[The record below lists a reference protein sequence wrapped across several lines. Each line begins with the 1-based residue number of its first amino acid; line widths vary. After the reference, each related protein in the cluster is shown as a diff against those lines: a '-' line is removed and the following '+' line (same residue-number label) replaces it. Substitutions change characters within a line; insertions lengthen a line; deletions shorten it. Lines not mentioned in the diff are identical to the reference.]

1 MLHTQQEGAG
11 TVVAELR
18 ALLGKDETVTT
29 DDLPEF
35 DGAPGGTLS
44 SFAIAAAALNALP
57 LASAEAPV
65 PSVCFVPA
73 VSAVSVRDLDSTEL
87 LHTDID
93 KTPPDESDFDD
104 YLCASENE
112 PHTKITEELGSWLI
126 DRF

>member
-1 MLHTQQEGAG
+1 M
-11 TVVAELR
+11 VAELR

-44 SFAIAAAALNALP
+44 SFAIAAALNALP
-57 LASAEAPV
+57 LPLAGAEAPV
-65 PSVCFVPA
+65 PSVCFVPT
-73 VSAVSVRDLDSTEL
+73 VSAVSVRDLDTTEL
-87 LHTDID
+87 LHTDIG
-93 KTPPDESDFDD
+93 KTDPGESDFDD

>member
-1 MLHTQQEGAG
+1 M
-11 TVVAELR
+11 VAELR

-44 SFAIAAAALNALP
+44 SFAIAAALNALP
-57 LASAEAPV
+57 LAGAEAPV
-65 PSVCFVPA
+65 PSVCFVPT
-73 VSAVSVRDLDSTEL
+73 VSAVSVRDLDTTEL

-93 KTPPDESDFDD
+93 KTDPGESDFDD

-112 PHTKITEELGSWLI
+112 PHTKITHRGAGFLA
-126 DRF
+126 DRPVLTDDREARTR